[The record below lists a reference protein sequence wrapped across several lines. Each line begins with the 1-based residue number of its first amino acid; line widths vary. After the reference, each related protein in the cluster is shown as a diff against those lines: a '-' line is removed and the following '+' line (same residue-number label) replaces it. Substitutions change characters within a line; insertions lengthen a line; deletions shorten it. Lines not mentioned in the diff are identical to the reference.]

1 MAARTDAARTEVLAA
16 RNELDVEFG
25 RLGGAT
31 REAVDIPAKIRRAP
45 LKSAAYVGGAAFL
58 VLGGPRRVIRR
69 ARRSIFGEP
78 DPLPASMLPDE
89 VERAVRALGTDGDAV
104 RGALERSFAEYLD
117 KRGSFAGRDVRTA
130 SSEAASTVI
139 RFAGRAIGLQLVR
152 RLVTGSGG
160 GGTGGGPGR
169 ILAADVLGD
178 EATRFNSEVN
188 RAHKRVDERLA
199 ADEATK
205 EH

>member
-1 MAARTDAARTEVLAA
+1 MAARTDAARAEVLAA
-16 RNELDVEFG
+16 RNELDAEFG

-45 LKSAAYVGGAAFL
+45 LKSAAYAGGAAFL

-69 ARRSIFGEP
+69 ARRSIFGVP
-78 DPLPASMLPDE
+78 DPLPESMLPDE
-89 VERAVRALGTDGDAV
+89 VERAVRALGSDGNAV

-152 RLVTGSGG
+152 RLVTGSGSG
-160 GGTGGGPGR
+160 GSGGGPNR
-169 ILAADVLGD
+169 ILAEDVLGD
-178 EATRFNSEVN
+178 EAARFKSEVN
-188 RAHKRVDERLA
+188 RARGRVDERMA
-199 ADEATK
+199 ADQAVK
-205 EH
+205 EG

>member
-1 MAARTDAARTEVLAA
+1 M
-16 RNELDVEFG
+16 
-25 RLGGAT
+25 
-31 REAVDIPAKIRRAP
+31 
-45 LKSAAYVGGAAFL
+45 
-58 VLGGPRRVIRR
+58 IRR
-69 ARRSIFGEP
+69 ARRSIFGAP

-169 ILAADVLGD
+169 IIAAEVLGD
-178 EATRFNSEVN
+178 EATRLNSEVS
-188 RAHKRVDERLA
+188 RARKRVDERLA
-199 ADEATK
+199 ADEATQDG
-205 EH
+205 